1 MGKTTKIVLGTA
13 QLGQDYGI
21 ANKTGAPSAKTAF
34 KLLDA
39 AIKNGINTFDTAP
52 VYGNSERLIGNY
64 LRRSKNHANLIT
76 KIPAFTKTDM
86 NKERY
91 LTFLRNSLN
100 ASLKKLKQPRIY
112 GLLFHS
118 YLDFIKFK
126 EQILM
131 FIEDCKKKGLIE
143 IAGIS
148 VYSPEEIINTYKLK
162 QLDAFQAPMN
172 VWDQRLLKGNIA
184 ERLKKFNKR
193 LFVRSVFLQGLLL
206 LGPKEIK
213 KKMPGAVKHC
223 SRLLSLSAKYKR
235 PVPEIAFCFVRDTVK
250 NGSLVI
256 GAETIGQLMNNIKL
270 SRKPPLPRRLISEIK
285 RSFSNVSEKIINPT
299 KWRQK

>member
-1 MGKTTKIVLGTA
+1 MGKTSKIVLGTA

-39 AIKNGINTFDTAP
+39 AVKNGINTFDTAP
-52 VYGNSERLIGNY
+52 AYGSSERLIGNY
-64 LRRSKNHANLIT
+64 LGGSKDHVNLMT
-76 KIPAFTKTDM
+76 KIPAYPGAGIS
-86 NKERY
+86 KEKY
-91 LTFLRNSLN
+91 SIFLRTSLS

-118 YLDFIKFK
+118 YPDFIKFK
-126 EQILM
+126 EQSLM
-131 FIEDCKKKGLIE
+131 FIEDCKKKGLIK

-148 VYSPEEIINTYKLK
+148 VYSPEEIIKTYKLK

-172 VWDQRLLKGNIA
+172 VWDQRLLKRNIA

-193 LFVRSVFLQGLLL
+193 LFIRSVFLQGLLL
-206 LGPKEIK
+206 LGPDEIK
-213 KKMPGAVKHC
+213 KKMPGAVKPF
-223 SRLLSLSAKYKR
+223 SKLLSLSVKYKR
-235 PVPEIAFCFVRDTVK
+235 PVPEIAFCFIRDAVK

-256 GAETIGQLMNNIKL
+256 GAETVGQLMNNIKL
-270 SRKPPLPRRLISEIK
+270 SRKPPLPRRLIVEIK
-285 RSFSNVSEKIINPT
+285 RSFSNVGENIINPT